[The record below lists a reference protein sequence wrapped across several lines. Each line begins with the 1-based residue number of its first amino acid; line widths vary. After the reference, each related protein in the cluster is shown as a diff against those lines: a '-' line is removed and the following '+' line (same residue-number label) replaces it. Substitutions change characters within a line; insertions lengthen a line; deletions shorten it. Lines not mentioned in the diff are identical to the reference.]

1 MNRNLTNISGVA
13 ILCLPCNSKVE
24 FCSSFRQGD
33 NTPIIKSV
41 FLCPPFLDAL
51 KFEVINSILMEL
63 FGQPLRL
70 VSPCRDTANSN
81 NFVAKCF
88 AALRGGYPT
97 FRQGI
102 TNDKIKRRSN
112 RANSIYL
119 KKKTND

>member
-1 MNRNLTNISGVA
+1 MNRNLTNTNGVA
-13 ILCLPCNSKVE
+13 ILCLPYNSKVE

-81 NFVAKCF
+81 NFVANVLQHY
-88 AALRGGYPT
+88 AAVILLLDKVSLMT
-97 FRQGI
+97 KS
-102 TNDKIKRRSN
+102 NDAPIEQTQ
-112 RANSIYL
+112 SI
-119 KKKTND
+119 

>member
-1 MNRNLTNISGVA
+1 MNRNLTNSNRVA
-13 ILCLPCNSKVE
+13 ILCLPCNSGVE

-33 NTPIIKSV
+33 NTPTIKSV
-41 FLCPPFLDAL
+41 FLCPPFLDAF

-102 TNDKIKRRSN
+102 TDDTRTRSN
-112 RANSIYL
+112 QANSSYL
-119 KKKTND
+119 KQKTND